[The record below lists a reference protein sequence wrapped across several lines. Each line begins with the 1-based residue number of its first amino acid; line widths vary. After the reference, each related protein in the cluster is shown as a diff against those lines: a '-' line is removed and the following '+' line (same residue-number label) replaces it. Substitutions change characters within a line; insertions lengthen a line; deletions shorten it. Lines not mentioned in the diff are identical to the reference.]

1 MFFTQEDYRKIEK
14 WLLSNSRKDTDFVGA
29 ATPLK
34 GNETLAFVQDG
45 KNVNVFLKDLIEQI
59 FLLGVSDFLNVTD
72 KYGES
77 RISLTQAIQLIPFR
91 SRKIGQVITFLDEEG
106 HWKLYQ
112 FQGKSL
118 NQWNNST
125 LWVDL
130 LAKISG
136 IPIID
141 SEDIITKVDDA
152 KQVSLYLAD
161 KQYNEADYSGLGRV
175 YLRKNIQ
182 TIIDPST
189 GKVINANLL
198 TQSMLAKENTIYILQ
213 YDYNLNNQTITI
225 PSGCVLLFE
234 GGSISDGKIKGK
246 IRIIN
251 EEKSNIFD
259 LITFDLLLDY
269 SYPEWFGA
277 KGDGVTDDS
286 KFIQQAIDS
295 SNMVKLSNTTYCI
308 RNIDIHSNFV
318 LTGDSPN
325 STLKCLDYS
334 GIRQLK
340 HFTCIGFRSSNYNYN
355 DLGSFNK
362 ESGTFENIEIYNL
375 TIEGSR
381 KEGHFYLYNLMGCW
395 LNGGTL
401 RNVKVHD
408 CKFYDNA
415 NASLIF
421 NSINN
426 SSIIED
432 IIIDSCEFVCR
443 TNVKEEHLDM
453 GDGNTRTWVGDGVL
467 FYNEGGPLGHFN
479 ISNIKVTNCYGE
491 SLRTLA
497 DYKRGCKGGI
507 IHNCKTKNIHD
518 CDHSVDGSEDIS
530 ISDCDCYA
538 DSDFYPILGQ
548 NVGNYSTNALELA
561 GTNIRVNNV
570 AITANNKMGDGIF
583 ITNYDG
589 QVTEGIIINNCTI
602 KDVVHQGIRA
612 LIVNKLSIKN
622 NFIDN
627 YNYHGISISGGSD
640 NIAIE
645 NNSIYSK
652 QYITH
657 ILVGKST
664 DRTIVPNIFVLGNTF
679 NSYPALI
686 SGESNFGGAD
696 SGINRIHT
704 NNGEIINSNSE
715 TKLYRNFFK
724 NKFQLGT
731 LPYGETYPNISDYS
745 LKVGDTDAL
754 SYQIDNIKYFGVKG
768 NGLYLS
774 VFSRGTGYLTAMF
787 QVWSESGGW
796 LKNIM
801 KNVVL
806 SDTWDQYIIFLD
818 FKELPEGA
826 SYISIALRAG
836 PSQQQEICYPQVSND
851 YISRIDNFKV
861 LNFSIDYTTSPRI
874 GTTENTPVFNSAIY
888 NRGIPYYDYEKGQQ
902 FIWGGYEWLNPDGT
916 LTSKV
921 VII

>member
-14 WLLSNSRKDTDFVGA
+14 WLTANSRKDTDFVGA
-29 ATPLK
+29 TTPLK
-34 GNETLAFVQDG
+34 GNETVVLVQNG
-45 KNVNVFLKDLIEQI
+45 KNVKASIKDIVEQL
-59 FLLGVSDFLNVTD
+59 FLLGVSDFLNITD

-77 RISLTQAIQLIPFR
+77 YITIDQAIQLIPFR
-91 SRKIGQVITFLDEEG
+91 SRKEGQVITFIDESG
-106 HWKLYQ
+106 NWAIYQ
-112 FQGKSL
+112 FQGKAL
-118 NQWNNST
+118 NQWNNTT
-125 LWVDL
+125 LWIDL
-130 LAKISG
+130 LAKVSG

-141 SEDIITKVDDA
+141 SEDITTKENGA

-161 KQYNEADYSGLGRV
+161 KQYNEADYSGLGRI

-189 GKVINANLL
+189 GAVINVNLL
-198 TQSMLAKENTIYILQ
+198 TQSMLTKENTIYIIQ
-213 YDYNLNNQTITI
+213 YDYNLNGQTITI

-234 GGSISDGKIKGK
+234 GGSISNGSINGKVT
-246 IRIIN
+246 IIN
-251 EEKSNIFD
+251 KEKSNIFN
-259 LITFDLLLDY
+259 LITFSSLLDY

-277 KGDGVTDDS
+277 KGDSTTDDS
-286 KFIQQAIDS
+286 VTIQQSIDN
-295 SNMVKLSNTTYCI
+295 SNMVRLSNTTYCI

-318 LTGDSPN
+318 LVGDSPN
-325 STLKCLDYS
+325 STLKCLDYR
-334 GIRQLK
+334 GVRQLK
-340 HFTCIGFRSSNYNYN
+340 HFICIGFRSSNYNYS
-355 DLGSFNK
+355 DLNSFDR

-415 NASLIF
+415 NVSLIF

-426 SSIIED
+426 SSTIENV
-432 IIIDSCEFVCR
+432 IVDSCEFICR
-443 TNVKEEHLDM
+443 TNVKDEHLDM

-497 DYKRGCKGGI
+497 DYKRGCKGGV

-518 CDHSVDGSEDIS
+518 CNHSVDGSEDIS

-538 DSDFYPILGQ
+538 DPNFYPILGQ

-561 GTNIRVNNV
+561 GTNIRVDNI
-570 AITANNKMGDGIF
+570 AITANNRMGDGIF

-589 QVTEGIIINNCTI
+589 QVTEDIIINNCTI
-602 KDVVHQGIRA
+602 KDAVHQGIRT

-622 NFIDN
+622 NYIIN
-627 YNYHGISISGGSD
+627 YAYHGISVSGGSD
-640 NIAIE
+640 NVVVE

-657 ILVGKST
+657 ILIGKPT

-679 NSYPALI
+679 NGYPALI
-686 SGESNFGGAD
+686 SGEPNFGGSD

-704 NNGEIINSNSE
+704 NNGEIINSNPE
-715 TKLYRNFFK
+715 TRLYRNLFK
-724 NKFQLGT
+724 NKLQLYT
-731 LPYGETYPNISDYS
+731 LPYGETYPNISNYS

-754 SYQIDNIKYFGVKG
+754 TYQIDDIKHFGIKG

-774 VFSRGTGYLTAMF
+774 VFSRGTGYLTTTF

-796 LKNIM
+796 LKNIV

-806 SDTWDQYIIFLD
+806 STTWDQYIIFLD
-818 FKELPEGA
+818 FKELPEEA
-826 SYISIALRAG
+826 AYVSIELKG
-836 PSQQQEICYPQVSND
+836 NSSLQQEICYPQVSND
-851 YISRIDNFKV
+851 YISRIDNYKV
-861 LNFSIDYTTSPRI
+861 LNFSMDYTTSPEI
-874 GTTENTPVFNSAIY
+874 GTTENAPVFNSALY
-888 NRGIPYYDYEKGQQ
+888 NLGIPYYDYEKGQQ
-902 FIWGGYEWLNPDGT
+902 FIWGGYEWLNQDGT